1 MMRQKIDVMQ
11 QRRVAVRNLRAIVLS
26 DIPDGLPELPTLRL
40 KISKVRALILIM
52 EQTLQS
58 LYEREVPR
66 SLRMADPNGF
76 LSHMES
82 RVLVETALTLIQE
95 AKKL

>member
-1 MMRQKIDVMQ
+1 MNQKLDVMQ
-11 QRRVAVRNLRAIVLS
+11 RRRVAVKNLSAIVLS
-26 DIPDGLPELPTLRL
+26 DIPDGLPELPSLRL
-40 KISKVRALILIM
+40 KISKVRALILVM
-52 EQTLQS
+52 EQTLQA

-82 RVLVETALTLIQE
+82 RVLVEHALTLIRE